1 MVRQV
6 FNYAKNHD
14 LFNGDNPVSK
24 VKKPRNDN
32 RRNRYLEKEE
42 TERLL
47 IALEKRSVQLRSI
60 SLVSLHCGL
69 RAGEFLTLLG
79 KM

>member
-1 MVRQV
+1 MTDKVRQPRTITYALQVVRQV

-24 VKKPRNDN
+24 LKKPRNDN

-42 TERLL
+42 AEKLL
-47 IALEKRSVQLRSI
+47 KALKI
-60 SLVSLHCGL
+60 
-69 RAGEFLTLLG
+69 
-79 KM
+79 